1 MAHKK
6 AAGTTKN
13 GRDSNP
19 KYLGIKIT
27 DGAFV
32 NLGDIIVRQR
42 GTKILAGQ
50 NVGLGRDHTLF
61 ALKSGIVRFSN
72 KRKTHFDNTS
82 VIKKIASVVV

>member
-27 DGAFV
+27 DGAFANV
-32 NLGDIIVRQR
+32 GDIISRQR
-42 GTKILAGQ
+42 GTKVLPGT
-50 NVGLGRDHTLF
+50 NVGIGKDHTLF
-61 ALKSGIVRFSN
+61 ALKSGIVKFAN
-72 KRKTHFDNTS
+72 KRKVHFDNTTI
-82 VIKKIASVVV
+82 IKKVASIV